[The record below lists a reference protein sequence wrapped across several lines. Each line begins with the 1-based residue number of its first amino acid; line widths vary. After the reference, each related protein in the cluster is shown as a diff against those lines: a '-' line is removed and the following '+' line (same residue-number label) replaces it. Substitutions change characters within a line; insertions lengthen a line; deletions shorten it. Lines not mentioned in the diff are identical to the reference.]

1 MFKVISL
8 ALLFEFLLPATP
20 VSDARFTKY
29 SQFECREVRP
39 GLIMIPTYSAEGK
52 LCQIEIE
59 RKHYSRGTVFLDSFV
74 PRDTFLQVIDELVPL
89 NERGRRRMDFGEEY
103 ISVYSGNSVTTFAD
117 FENVSIEIDGQSKPS
132 GDVVAI
138 ISWKNHTCKAAG
150 AIE

>member
-1 MFKVISL
+1 M
-8 ALLFEFLLPATP
+8 
-20 VSDARFTKY
+20 
-29 SQFECREVRP
+29 
-39 GLIMIPTYSAEGK
+39 
-52 LCQIEIE
+52 
-59 RKHYSRGTVFLDSFV
+59 